1 MFKDSR
7 NSDNPGEVI
16 DSSRRWVLELELCT
30 SCASFGSR
38 QLGPAVQSKRVHVL
52 VGKIHFAVSPE
63 MTPVL
68 DALLRTMAKVGGRSK
83 RGAAPRSGN
92 ERELQD
98 LADKLTNFV
107 SDV

>member
-1 MFKDSR
+1 MGLRAYGFKCLTTLATR
-7 NSDNPGEVI
+7 TIQARFI

-38 QLGPAVQSKRVHVL
+38 QLGPAVQSERVHVL
-52 VGKIHFAVSPE
+52 VGKIHLAVSPE

-83 RGAAPRSGN
+83 RGAAPRN
-92 ERELQD
+92 
-98 LADKLTNFV
+98 
-107 SDV
+107 